1 MSPRKTPYRR
11 VLLKLSGEAFGGRG
25 GSGFS
30 ESALG
35 YLADELCAARESG
48 PDVQLAVVVGGGN
61 LVRGRALG
69 RLDRATADQMGM
81 LATVINGLALGEV
94 LRGRGL
100 AVRLQSAVP
109 VPWAEPVSAVRA
121 REALEGGH
129 VVVFA
134 GGTGNPFVTTD
145 TAAAIRAAEIHAD
158 ILLKA
163 TNVEGVYTADPKHD
177 PDARLLRALTYE
189 RAIREE
195 LGVMDPA
202 ALALCREH
210 RISVR
215 VFNFFEQGNL
225 AKLLRG
231 EELGTQV
238 TA

>member
-1 MSPRKTPYRR
+1 LSPKKSAYRR

-30 ESALG
+30 HQALT
-35 YLADELCAARESG
+35 YLADELCAAREPG
-48 PDVQLAVVVGGGN
+48 VELAVVVGGGN

-69 RLDRATADQMGM
+69 RLDRAVADQMGM

-100 AVRLQSAVP
+100 SVRLQSAVP

-121 REALEGGH
+121 REALDHGH
-129 VVVFA
+129 IVVFA

-158 ILLKA
+158 LLLKA
-163 TNVEGVYTADPKHD
+163 TDVDGVYTADPKRA
-177 PDARLLRALTYE
+177 PDAQLLRTLTYE

-195 LGVMDPA
+195 LGVMDLA

-215 VFNFFEQGNL
+215 VFNFFQQGNL
-225 AKLLRG
+225 EKLLQG
-231 EELGTQV
+231 EGIGTQV